1 MSTADSQTTCA
12 GCEALRKEVAE
23 LKALVAQLTAAL
35 EDLRRSGKRQAAPF
49 RKPKK
54 KKPKKPGRKG
64 GASHG
69 KHAHRDP
76 IADDD
81 IDEILDV
88 PLPKCC
94 PDCNSDEIVEQRIA
108 HQYQTEIPRRPIRRR
123 FDIHIGECKGCGKR
137 IQGRHTM
144 QTSDALGAA
153 GSQLGA
159 NAHAALS
166 VLNKEMGLSHGKCAK
181 VFSRLFGIKIARS
194 ASARSM
200 LRSAK
205 RLEVIY
211 GQLQDVARAS
221 PWNVPDETG
230 WRIGGENAWLHTTV
244 STQVTI
250 YSIAGSRGHEI
261 LASII
266 GKEYAGILIRDGFRA
281 YNSFRAATH
290 QLCLAHLLR
299 RCEELIEMSNAKAA
313 RFPTEVK
320 KLLKQ
325 GLDLRDRYRK
335 GEATQHGL
343 KIMRGKLTRK
353 MRRLADPAQATKENE
368 RFAWHLIRHWDHL
381 FNFLGT
387 DDIDATNYRAEQAI
401 RPAVVN
407 RKVWGGNRTD
417 AGALAQSI
425 LMSVIVTCHQNALDS
440 LEFISNVLCNS
451 ETALP
456 IAAADSASRN
466 A

>member
-1 MSTADSQTTCA
+1 MSTDSPQTTCA
-12 GCEALRKEVAE
+12 DCEALRKEIAE
-23 LKALVAQLTAAL
+23 LKALVAQQAAVL
-35 EDLRRSGKRQAAPF
+35 EELRRSGKRQAAPF

-69 KHAHRDP
+69 KHAHREP
-76 IADDD
+76 LGDDD
-81 IDEILDV
+81 IDEILDA
-88 PLPKCC
+88 PLPKSC
-94 PDCNSDEIVEQRIA
+94 PDCNSDEIIEQRIA

-123 FDIHIGECKGCGKR
+123 FDIHIGECQGCGKR
-137 IQGRHTM
+137 IQGRHAL
-144 QTSDALGAA
+144 QTSNALGAA

-166 VLNKEMGLSHGKCAK
+166 ILNKEMGLSHGKCAK

-205 RLEVIY
+205 RLEASYEGLKDI
-211 GQLQDVARAS
+211 ARAS
-221 PWNVPDETG
+221 PFNVPDETG
-230 WRIGGENAWLHTTV
+230 WRIGGENAWLHVAV
-244 STQVTI
+244 SDQVTI
-250 YSIAGSRGHEI
+250 YSIARSRGHEI

-266 GKEYAGILIRDGFRA
+266 GKDYSGILIRDGFRA

-299 RCEELIEMSNAKAA
+299 RCEELIEMSNAKAGQ
-313 RFPTEVK
+313 FPTEVK

-325 GLDLRDRYRK
+325 ALKLRQRYQEGEVSELGLRIMQGRLRW
-335 GEATQHGL
+335 Q
-343 KIMRGKLTRK
+343 
-353 MRRLADPAQATKENE
+353 MRRLADPTQATKENE
-368 RFAWHLIRHWDHL
+368 RFAWHLVRHWEHL
-381 FNFLGT
+381 FSFLGV
-387 DDIDATNYRAEQAI
+387 DNIDATNYRAEQAI

-407 RKVWGGNRTD
+407 RKVWGGNRTE
-417 AGALAQSI
+417 AGSKAQSI

-440 LEFISNVLCNS
+440 LEFISNALCTS

-456 IAAADSASRN
+456 IAAADSASCN